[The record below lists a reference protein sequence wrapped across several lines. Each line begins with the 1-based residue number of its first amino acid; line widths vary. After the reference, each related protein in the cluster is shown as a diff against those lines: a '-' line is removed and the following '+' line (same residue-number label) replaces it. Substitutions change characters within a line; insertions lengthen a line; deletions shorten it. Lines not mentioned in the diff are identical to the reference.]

1 MHIDNAP
8 GVSTAEEHIA
18 ELYRRIDGLSDRI
31 ESLDLVF
38 YPICLAI
45 RLQSPLFFDEIT
57 SGIET
62 VHRQKTKEA
71 AEADSP
77 IDPNKVYALERF
89 LATAKLVRESAE
101 NIQSEVAGRE
111 ASRIKA
117 FLFRLKAAWIS

>member
-8 GVSTAEEHIA
+8 EFSTTEEHIA
-18 ELYRRIDGLSDRI
+18 ELYRRIDGLNDRI
-31 ESLDLVF
+31 ESFDSVF

-57 SGIET
+57 SGMET
-62 VHRQKTKEA
+62 VHRQKIKEA
-71 AEADSP
+71 AETDSP

-101 NIQSEVAGRE
+101 NVQSEVA
-111 ASRIKA
+111 
-117 FLFRLKAAWIS
+117 AAGKPAG

>member
-8 GVSTAEEHIA
+8 GFSTAEEHIA

-45 RLQSPLFFDEIT
+45 RFQSPLFFDEIT
-57 SGIET
+57 SGMET
-62 VHRQKTKEA
+62 VHQQKIKEA

-101 NIQSEVAGRE
+101 NVQSEVA
-111 ASRIKA
+111 
-117 FLFRLKAAWIS
+117 AAGKPAG

>member
-8 GVSTAEEHIA
+8 GFSTAEEHIA
-18 ELYRRIDGLSDRI
+18 ELYRRIDGLNDRI
-31 ESLDLVF
+31 GSLDLVF

-57 SGIET
+57 SGMET
-62 VHRQKTKEA
+62 VHRQKIKEA
-71 AEADSP
+71 AETDSP

-101 NIQSEVAGRE
+101 NIQSEVA
-111 ASRIKA
+111 
-117 FLFRLKAAWIS
+117 AAEKPAG

>member
-101 NIQSEVAGRE
+101 KALAEVA
-111 ASRIKA
+111 
-117 FLFRLKAAWIS
+117 AAEKPAG